1 MGQLNEQQQGIRR
14 RPRGERGR
22 LRPFIRSATEEASH
36 KGAGQCA
43 PHVGTTSQDQIKPSM
58 TSGIKISTYSAL
70 LIRPYYAAGSPLLRE
85 LYALGQAIGLLAESF
100 QKLAT
105 PWRRPGDA
113 LASRFI
119 AVHAVLSDGH
129 GNTAS
134 HLFPLEPVQSAITT
148 KMLEAHKHRRTVL
161 KSQGYNTGGRWWPSA
176 SQGQGK
182 GGAQF
187 EKGKKAMEKAAARAK
202 QRWQLASQGRCQ
214 QLEREQD

>member
-1 MGQLNEQQQGIRR
+1 
-14 RPRGERGR
+14 
-22 LRPFIRSATEEASH
+22 
-36 KGAGQCA
+36 
-43 PHVGTTSQDQIKPSM
+43 M